1 MEILKLHT
9 SPNRLRHN
17 KTCIYI
23 HFGDQ
28 TTMARSPHDSSTSIA
43 ALIETPI
50 GRPKTVS
57 DDYLNRLKELASQ
70 SPRHFGYPFERWTA
84 QYLQRRLAQE
94 FEVQVSD
101 RHIHRLLK
109 QMGLSTRHSVS
120 SQRCP
125 KIAINDLN
133 HDLKISSKK

>member
-1 MEILKLHT
+1 M
-9 SPNRLRHN
+9 
-17 KTCIYI
+17 
-23 HFGDQ
+23 
-28 TTMARSPHDSSTSIA
+28 
-43 ALIETPI
+43 IETPI

-94 FEVQVSD
+94 FNLKVSD

-109 QMGLSTRHSVS
+109 QMGLSTRPSIS

-125 KIAINDLN
+125 KIAIA
-133 HDLKISSKK
+133 DLKIPSNK